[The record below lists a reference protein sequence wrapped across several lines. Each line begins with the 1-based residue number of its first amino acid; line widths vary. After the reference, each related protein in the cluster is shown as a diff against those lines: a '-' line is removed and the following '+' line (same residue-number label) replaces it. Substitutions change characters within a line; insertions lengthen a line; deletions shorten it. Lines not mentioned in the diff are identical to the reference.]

1 MNLKNLINKLGLV
14 LVLLTFAASAS
25 FAQTYVS
32 NTNGNDITG
41 TGTALQPYATIAK
54 ALSVVSDGASIVIDA
69 DTYNEATVNIT
80 KSVTLISQA
89 FNASTT
95 VTVTNGIT
103 VNGSG
108 KTVNL
113 GRTADASLAFNLGS
127 TATALTLT
135 DGTLNISQANVV
147 IASGGRITRT
157 AGTINETPTTTDVS
171 VYYTPTAS
179 ISAGP
184 ELPTSLGIGS
194 LNITAG
200 ATTLTVGGNLALTSG
215 QIVVVSGNAT
225 FSGNVSV
232 TSDGPNANSIDNQGA
247 GTVTFDLAISGSRA
261 SAGTPGTVLLNGAG
275 TLTLTGGV
283 TTSNFTFG
291 LTNGAG
297 TINVGPGTYGGA
309 VTNNTAAGTINLLS
323 SATFAS
329 TVSNGNATAVIK
341 LNGFQL
347 TLSGAVTLTN
357 TGNIISATASTV
369 GSGMLN
375 ITGNILKNGTGELP
389 NVTIASGG
397 KLTLG
402 AATSVYGDLT
412 LNSSTAGA
420 ITAGGFNLSVYGGSF
435 NRTDNTPGNY
445 TATGTLTFASS
456 TAQSFNP
463 GASLTLNNLT
473 VNKGSS
479 SVVTLGASVVVNGNL
494 TITAGN
500 LDVGNY
506 NLNLAGGPSVFDN
519 SGNSYSS
526 TGVGYV
532 VFQGASGTVTGT
544 GTFGNILVN
553 LSTAANAVATGSS
566 INFSGILYINT
577 GRFHIADGHTVT
589 FNNTLVANPTVKI
602 NTTAANTAGL
612 TKVTLGS
619 GTVTYSSNV
628 NLEYFGTGAYDVN
641 TITFNAAA
649 QTGGLEWTVQPLK
662 LNNVTISTTNTITGF
677 AGASTIAGTLTVGV
691 GSTLAQGA
699 FVYTLSGDSK
709 THSIL
714 GTVTGGSLT
723 VSGTGSAVNGTT
735 STDAGNNATVNNLLF
750 EPAANGATF
759 TSTNLKTVG
768 GSITLLG
775 TSTKTGAVAT
785 VSMNPTTATLTGSLA
800 VGNATVG
807 PTASVTIAGS
817 TTSVFGTNLTLT
829 NGTLTLTRGGNA
841 SNIAGTATLT
851 AGTLMLGSN
860 VAVDGQTTQAAGNIN
875 AGGFKFTQN
884 GSGASPDYNR
894 TGAGTFTNGT
904 LSLVSTG
911 AAIDL
916 TPGATFTVP
925 NLESIALVNGVTINA
940 AMEVTNSLLI
950 DNAATFAQT
959 GILTVSGN
967 TVTVAGDAG
976 AFTGALTLKGSAAT
990 LTLGQSYAIPTLV
1003 VNSTGSVTV
1012 AGDPAATARTLTVG
1026 TAFTLTAGT
1035 LNLGIH
1041 TLDVATAFTYTAGTI
1056 TQSTG
1061 YLNLNVAAPTVAA
1074 TGFSIDNL
1082 KVYTTATSFGTSAF
1096 TVVKNLVL
1104 AAALT
1109 TSADGKLTLGDGCL
1123 VERQGNAFTLSKIPT
1138 FGANTDLLYSTYN
1151 GGVDITTGK
1160 EAPATVRNLTVATD
1174 AGALK
1179 TILAANITV
1188 TGTLSLAD
1196 MLDATTTAS
1205 TAITMADGSTL
1216 ELKVDGTSALDE
1228 NLTKAGSMNLVYNGA
1243 TSTTTRELGAI
1254 TSGAYA
1260 AYSGS
1265 VTFKGAFTVALNS
1278 VLTLNGTTTF
1288 DGGSFNIAANA
1299 LNIGGNVATTAN
1311 GGNFTNTGAAAFL
1324 NMSGSSNTT
1333 FGLGASWSVPLA
1345 IKFRLNKSSNTSIV
1359 TLTGGNLDFATNNAV
1374 LYFANGVLATGSNN
1388 VILRHSDAGGVPTQG
1403 FDITGVTG
1411 TNASHVVGNVQKL
1424 IDATAVAWVG
1434 TAAIALTRV
1443 EFPVGTA
1450 PSSPAYY
1457 RPLAVQFNAPLPT
1470 SNFTLTVNHVDASP
1484 EGTNGFPLT
1493 SGTLTITNYPNFY
1506 WLIKSSLT
1514 LQPQVKYDI
1523 EASAAGYTDYELDGI
1538 QNVRFI
1544 RRFDNNTSN
1553 PWIVQGG
1560 SGYDNSTNGTTP
1572 VVIVRSAEGAIST
1585 QGARFTYS
1593 QLNKAP
1599 VLTTPA
1605 DVAVNENDAVTVD
1618 WDVTDPDIGQTP
1630 TFVGVTWTPST
1641 PAGAAFS
1648 TTTGTLTWTPTYT
1661 QAGTYTATV
1670 TATDGTLTTTDAVT
1684 IVVTDVN
1691 RAPSF
1696 TGTGT
1701 STVATGSVKSGETFS
1716 FTYAATDADGDAIA
1730 YSVAV
1735 TPSPSGTYS
1744 ISATLGTFTFSPVFA
1759 DAGNTYTFTVTA
1771 TDVNTATATTT
1782 TAINVNYPVNLGD
1795 VDASGSVTSADAS
1808 LILQYVVGL
1817 VTFDAQELWAANVNG
1832 DSQVGALD
1840 AAWVLFYAV
1849 EGTWPTS
1856 KIAAA
1861 AGTMEMGKAYAG
1873 DAGVIYL
1880 PVSLKNTSGA
1890 LSLYTELT
1898 IDENAAEVVSVKK
1911 ATPDGWFVAHNYS
1924 NSTLKIAMAGLNSL
1938 VDNDVVVI
1946 GLKLK
1951 DKESSLNIT
1960 GNAQLNDELTFGLL
1974 AKVREI
1980 PSEFAL
1986 SQNYPNPFNPT
1997 TTMKYALAQDASVTV
2012 TVYNMLGQKVKTLVD
2027 LQQEAG
2033 YYTIN
2038 WDGTNE
2044 FGGRVA
2050 SGIYIYRLTAG
2061 KFTST
2066 LKMNLLK

>member
-32 NTNGNDITG
+32 VTNGNDVTG

-69 DTYNEATVNIT
+69 GTYNEATVNIT

-89 FNASTT
+89 FNALTT
-95 VTVTNGIT
+95 VTITNGIT

-127 TATALTLT
+127 TITALTLT

-157 AGTINETPTTTDVS
+157 AGTVNETPTTTNVS

-184 ELPTSLGIGS
+184 ELPTSLGTGS

-200 ATTLTVGGNLALTSG
+200 ANTVTVGGNLALSSG
-215 QIVVVSGNAT
+215 QIVVVSGSAT
-225 FSGNVSV
+225 FNGTVSI
-232 TSDGPNANSIDNQGA
+232 TSNGPNATAVDNQGA
-247 GTVTFDLAISGSRA
+247 GTVTFANAITGARA
-261 SAGTPGTVLLNGAG
+261 SGTGAVGTVLQNGAG

-283 TTSNFTFG
+283 SGTSDFTFG

-297 TINVGPGTYGGA
+297 TINVGPGTYAGV

-323 SATFAS
+323 SATFS
-329 TVSNGNATAVIK
+329 NNVSNGHATAVIK

-347 TLSGAVTLTN
+347 TLTGGTLTN
-357 TGNIISATASTV
+357 TGDLISTTASTV

-375 ITGNILKNGTGELP
+375 ITGVVVTTGTGQLP
-389 NVTIASGG
+389 NVTVASGG

-402 AATSVYGDLT
+402 AAVSVYGDLT
-412 LNSSTAGA
+412 LNSAAAGA
-420 ITAGGFNLSVYGGSF
+420 ITDGGFNLSVYGSTF

-463 GASLTLNNLT
+463 GAQLALNNLT

-479 SVVTLGASVVVNGNL
+479 SVVTLGASVQVAGNL

-500 LDVGNY
+500 VDVGNY
-506 NLNLAGGPSVFDN
+506 NLNITGTGIFDN

-532 VFQGASGTVTGT
+532 VFQGASGTVQGT

-553 LSTAANAVATGSS
+553 LSTAANAVTTGSS

-577 GRFHIADGHTVT
+577 GRFHIANGHTVT

-602 NTTAANTAGL
+602 NTAAANLAGL
-612 TKVTLGS
+612 TKVTVGGT

-628 NLEYFGTGAYDVN
+628 NLEYFGADAYNVN
-641 TITFNAAA
+641 TLTLGANTA
-649 QTGGLEWTVQPLK
+649 GLEWTVQPLK
-662 LNNVTISTTNTITGF
+662 LNNVTISTTNTVTGF

-691 GSTLAQGA
+691 GSTLEQGA

-714 GTVTGGSLT
+714 GTVSTGSLT
-723 VSGTGSAVNGTT
+723 VTGTGSAVNGTT
-735 STDAGNNATVNNLLF
+735 ATAAGNNATVNNLLF

-759 TSTNLKTVG
+759 TSTNLKTVS

-807 PTASVTIAGS
+807 PTASVTINGS
-817 TTSVFGTNLTLT
+817 TTSVFGGNLTLT

-851 AGTLMLGSN
+851 AGTLILGSN
-860 VAVDGQTTQAAGNIN
+860 VAVDGPTTQVAGNLN
-875 AGGFKFTQN
+875 AGGFKFTLN
-884 GSGASPDYNR
+884 GTGASPDYNR

-904 LSLVSTG
+904 LSLVST
-911 AAIDL
+911 AAVIDL
-916 TPGATFTVP
+916 APGATFTVP
-925 NLESIALVNGVTINA
+925 NLESIGTAGSVTINA
-940 AMEVTNSLLI
+940 AMEVTNSLLL

-967 TVTVAGDAG
+967 TVTVASDAG
-976 AFTGALTLKGSAAT
+976 AFTGAMTLKGSAAT

-1041 TLDVATAFTYTAGTI
+1041 TLDVATAFTYTAGSI

-1082 KVYTTATSFGTSAF
+1082 KVYTTPISFGTSAF

-1138 FGANTDLLYSTYN
+1138 FGANTDVKYSTYT
-1151 GGVDITTGK
+1151 GAADITTGK
-1160 EAPATVRNLTVATD
+1160 ELPATVRNLTVLSD

-1179 TILAANITV
+1179 TILAANVTV

-1243 TSTTTRELGAI
+1243 TSTTTRELGVI

-1260 AYSGS
+1260 AYSGN
-1265 VTFKGAFTVALNS
+1265 VTFKSATVALNS
-1278 VLTLNGTTTF
+1278 KLTLNGTTTF
-1288 DGGSFNIAANA
+1288 DGGSFNIAAND
-1299 LNIGGNVATTAN
+1299 LSIGGNVATTAN

-1324 NMSGSSNTT
+1324 NMSGSTNTT
-1333 FGLGASWSVPLA
+1333 FGLGASWSVPA
-1345 IKFRLNKSSNTSIV
+1345 SIKFRLNKSSNTSIV

-1374 LYFANGVLATGSNN
+1374 LYLANGVLSTGSNN

-1424 IDATAVAWVG
+1424 IDATAVVYGG

-1470 SNFTLTVNHVDASP
+1470 SNFTLTVSHVDASP

-1523 EASAAGYTDYELDGI
+1523 EASAAGYTDYALDGI

-1599 VLTTPA
+1599 VLTAPA
-1605 DVAVNENDAVTVD
+1605 DVAANENDAVTVD

-1661 QAGTYTATV
+1661 EAGTYTATV

-1744 ISATLGTFTFSPVFA
+1744 ISSSLGTFTFSPVFA

-1832 DSQVGALD
+1832 DAQVGALD

-1873 DAGVIYL
+1873 EKGVIYL

-1890 LSLYTELT
+1890 LSLYTELA
-1898 IDENAAEVVSVKK
+1898 IDENAAEVVSVTK

-1951 DKESSLNIT
+1951 DKEASLNIT
-1960 GNAQLNDELTFGLL
+1960 GNAKLNDELTFGLL

-1980 PSEFAL
+1980 PSDFAL
-1986 SQNYPNPFNPT
+1986 AQNYPNPFNPT
-1997 TTMKYALAQDASVTV
+1997 TTMKYALAQDAPVTL

-2033 YYTIN
+2033 YYQIN